1 MPGIRRALVPGSP
14 ARTTRSQLKEFVAAD
29 TPVESAAERSK
40 LSSCRNHGAGPNA
53 VPRAG
58 RPRGC
63 SDEEKSKPRNG
74 LGENFTLAQA
84 EFDRRTVS
92 VPSHL
97 ADLVDKPVNYRRIK
111 PSYNGQN
118 IK

>member
-1 MPGIRRALVPGSP
+1 M
-14 ARTTRSQLKEFVAAD
+14 TRSQLKEFVAAD
-29 TPVESAAERSK
+29 TPVELAAERSK

-63 SDEEKSKPRNG
+63 SEEEKSKPQNG

-84 EFDRRTVS
+84 EFERIE
-92 VPSHL
+92 PSL
-97 ADLVDKPVNYRRIK
+97 FRATLQTSSTSP
-111 PSYNGQN
+111 
-118 IK
+118 